1 MAQEEVDTL
10 ALDVLEMD
18 EIAARP
24 REYSL
29 FSARV
34 TGTVPHPVRNSAFK
48 KTFIGIYELN
58 AGLNLTFYKGFYA
71 GAVFK
76 NNLLKINSKRIPN
89 YNAGMVMNSAA
100 VKVGGDFY
108 VNEKNTCMFAV
119 AVAVG
124 QNSTRYTSLVAK
136 NPANP
141 PAITEFKSLY
151 IEPEAGIYLFI
162 EPNIALGIVANYSII
177 QRPFDPY
184 ELALNDW
191 LGYGKTNTGAIQY
204 ISFGFGVYYGFST
217 R

>member
-1 MAQEEVDTL
+1 MLDFNKIKLLRSYFKYIVCFLLAANSLYSVAQEEVDTL

-76 NNLLKINSKRIPN
+76 NNLLKINS
-89 YNAGMVMNSAA
+89 S
-100 VKVGGDFY
+100 FFSS
-108 VNEKNTCMFAV
+108 NE
-119 AVAVG
+119 
-124 QNSTRYTSLVAK
+124 
-136 NPANP
+136 
-141 PAITEFKSLY
+141 
-151 IEPEAGIYLFI
+151 
-162 EPNIALGIVANYSII
+162 
-177 QRPFDPY
+177 
-184 ELALNDW
+184 
-191 LGYGKTNTGAIQY
+191 
-204 ISFGFGVYYGFST
+204 
-217 R
+217 